1 MTREQS
7 DITVPDEAVVWFT
20 RLNSGDATQEECRQ
34 FEAWHARSPLHAQ
47 EYSRI
52 SALWNDFDGLKEW
65 ADNELG
71 QEQIEEQE
79 VSASYSYSPSNRE
92 KMNGRSRWGRSRTAS
107 LLAVLFVM
115 LNISIWLP
123 DTLMRFSND
132 YQTGTAEQKSI
143 TLADGSLVTMDAE
156 TALSVDY
163 SMDQRK
169 LILHQGRA
177 YFTVASDKQRPFV
190 IDTQGGKIQALGTE
204 FEVYQTPQGVAVTVF
219 ESRVQV
225 TLGDQVE
232 VLIPGQQLHYSIA
245 KGLSKPKIVDL
256 IEAKAWQRGKLVFT
270 DRPLG
275 EVIEEINRYRQGVV
289 VIIDE
294 SLRDFPVS
302 GVFDLNKPD
311 AILQALAEVL
321 PARQY
326 SLTPYLILLDRT

>member
-1 MTREQS
+1 MTRDQS
-7 DITVPDEAVVWFT
+7 DETVPDEAVVWFT

-34 FEAWHARSPLHAQ
+34 FEAWHARSPFHAQ

-71 QEQIEEQE
+71 QGQVKEQE
-79 VSASYSYSPSNRE
+79 VNASYSYPPSNRVN
-92 KMNGRSRWGRSRTAS
+92 MNGRSRWGSSRTAS

-123 DTLMRFSND
+123 DALMRFSSD
-132 YQTGTAEQKSI
+132 YQTGTGQQKSI
-143 TLADGSLVTMDAE
+143 TLADGSLVTMDTG

-163 SMDQRK
+163 SMHQRK

-190 IDTQGGKIQALGTE
+190 IDTEGGKIQALGTE

-219 ESRVQV
+219 ESTVQV

-232 VLIPGQQLHYSIA
+232 VLVPGQQLHYSIA
-245 KGLSKPKIVDL
+245 KGVSKPKIVDL
-256 IEAKAWQRGKLVFT
+256 LEAKAWQRGKLVFT

-302 GVFDLNKPD
+302 GVFDLNEPD